1 MEEIFYVVLALYIAH
16 KPISKEN
23 IKAVFKAAGTPVNE
37 AALDVIAAFVEFLEA
52 ARQKK
57 ERAIDP
63 RIIKFL
69 ASELAQQKMHTKEL
83 EALLQE
89 LAKLISSAPRAHEAI
104 LKEAKTPAV
113 KEEMPAVSEK
123 AYRQET
129 VKEDTGAAV
138 EVSVEE
144 SGITAQA
151 KGRYLYG
158 IAAGTETARLGSIG
172 IDGSEVYTISYKELC
187 AIVHNCSLEPY
198 QSNDDKTV
206 KNWARAHQNVL
217 DAAKER
223 FDTVIP
229 LGFDTILQ
237 PKDDSTSPDQVVK
250 NWLKEDYD
258 RLLTVM
264 ERIKDRNEY
273 GVQIFYDPKVMG
285 EIIVEKS
292 EEVRK
297 LKEEMATKSPGL
309 AYMYKQKLEKAAKAE
324 MERLAEDWFRDFYK
338 RIKKYTDDIM
348 VEKTKKIDKDK
359 VMLINLSC
367 LVAKEKVESLGK
379 ELEEINN
386 MEGFSVRFTGPWPPY
401 SFVSEPIEVASTTEE
416 STINKQGSKE
426 VNKK

>member
-23 IKAVFKAAGTPVNE
+23 IKAVFKAASTPINE
-37 AALDVIAAFVEFLEA
+37 PALEAMVAFVEFLEA

-69 ASELAQQKMHTKEL
+69 TSELAQQKMRTKEL

-89 LAKLISSAPRAHEAI
+89 LTKLIPSAPQAHEVI

-113 KEEMPAVSEK
+113 EEEIPAVSEK

-129 VKEDTGAAV
+129 VREDTRAAA
-138 EVSVEE
+138 EAPVEE

-158 IAAGTETARLGSIG
+158 IVAGGEIARLGPIG
-172 IDGSEVYTISYKELC
+172 IGGSEVYIIPYKELC
-187 AIVHNCSLEPY
+187 AIVHNCPLEPY
-198 QSNDDKTV
+198 QSSDDETV

-237 PKDDSTSPDQVVK
+237 PKGDSTSPNQVVK
-250 NWLKEDYD
+250 DWLKEDYD

-292 EEVRK
+292 EEIRK

-324 MERLAEDWFRDFYK
+324 MERFAEDWFRDFYN

-367 LVAKEKVESLGK
+367 LVAKEKVEGLGK

-386 MEGFSVRFTGPWPPY
+386 MEGFFVRFTGPWPPY
-401 SFVSEPIEVASTTEE
+401 SFVSKPIEVASTTEE
-416 STINKQGSKE
+416 STINKHGSKA